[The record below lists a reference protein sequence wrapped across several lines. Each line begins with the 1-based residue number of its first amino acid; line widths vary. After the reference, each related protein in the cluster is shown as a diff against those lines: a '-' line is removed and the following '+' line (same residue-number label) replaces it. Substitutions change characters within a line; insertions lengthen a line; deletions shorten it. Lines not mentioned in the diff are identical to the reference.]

1 MFRAAF
7 PQGRIVRGD
16 PERAL
21 SGTDLGDL
29 SILPLT
35 TFAGFGPQPG
45 GLFRLLAGRGDR
57 VRPPS
62 AVLRE
67 VVYLVETHQLGHILF
82 DDADLTAYGG
92 WLQEFEA
99 GLAHLPWPVTWQGNL
114 QGRSGAQ

>member
-82 DDADLTAYGG
+82 DDADLTA
-92 WLQEFEA
+92 
-99 GLAHLPWPVTWQGNL
+99 
-114 QGRSGAQ
+114 